1 LKFTH
6 EGGRVWVR
14 VAPLGEVVTIAV
26 HDTGVGI
33 APADRPHVFERFFRA
48 DPSRSSST
56 EGTGLG
62 LSLVQWIVERH
73 GGSIGLESEVGS
85 GTTVTVTLAR
95 AHS

>member
-1 LKFTH
+1 M
-6 EGGRVWVR
+6 WVR
-14 VAPLGEVVTIAV
+14 VAPADDRVTIAV
-26 HDTGVGI
+26 SDTGVGI

-73 GGSIGLESEVGS
+73 GGAIGLESEVGAGS
-85 GTTVTVTLAR
+85 TFTVTLPR
-95 AHS
+95 TGP